1 MRIITNN
8 PLVRN
13 EYPQIT
19 EYLDT
24 TVKDVLTEV
33 RYYIH
38 IGAELL
44 NHPMLGNLAIGE
56 NPYVSLVLKD
66 LSEFAPVAVNY
77 ISLSLIEEAMGQ
89 LKDPPENFKGYDL
102 KTLDDFKVMDLD
114 MLNECLKKVIK

>member
-1 MRIITNN
+1 MRIVTNN

-24 TVKDVLTEV
+24 SVKDILTEV
-33 RYYIH
+33 RYYVH

-44 NHPMLGNLAIGE
+44 NHPISGNLAPGE
-56 NPYVSLVLKD
+56 NPYISLVLKD
-66 LSEFAPVAVNY
+66 LSEFAAVAVNY
-77 ISLSLIEEAMGQ
+77 FSLSLIEEALEQ
-89 LKDPPENFKGYDL
+89 LKEPPEDFAGYDL

-114 MLNECLKKVIK
+114 MLKVCIEKLN